1 MSAAGASNYTIFQI
15 KKKDLEVPIQ
25 GKILNFNYYESIYS
39 PMVTG
44 SIAIEDTGGS
54 VENDLGILATIKDGM
69 KITGFEEVSFL
80 VTTRYGELDFTKYPL
95 IVTGSPANLD
105 ESNRQVAL
113 LNMVSKTEIDSIKKP
128 LTRNYPE
135 APISETVT
143 KILNKELK
151 ISKDKLDIEKTQN
164 QDKIKGNHLGALDC
178 ILKMCKKSIPAEGKD
193 PGYFFYETQD
203 GFNFRSID
211 GLIKKG
217 IESFDNEE
225 YAKMHTYYYFGALA
239 AKLDDE
245 YGNDFKVL
253 TTPIVR
259 RDEDQVKAMQQ
270 GLYCVRICTKNSL
283 TGEYKEEI
291 KNLLSDTN
299 LGEKQEKP
307 VPNNTYLKSYVFHI
321 SPGQDDPGVSDKI
334 LNNPANY
341 VPQSNMRYSL
351 LHSQIVQIQVP
362 CNVQLK
368 AGQVIKLYLENITQ
382 SNKNEQVYNNLRS
395 GYYMIRD
402 LCHSFTTT
410 NSYTSLTLLRDT
422 RELYRSDK

>member
-44 SIAIEDTGGS
+44 SIALEDTGGS

-80 VTTRYGELDFTKYPL
+80 VTTRYGELDFKNYPL
-95 IVTGSPANLD
+95 IVTGSPANID

-113 LNMVSKTEIDSIKKP
+113 LNLVSKTEILSSSKP
-128 LTRNYPE
+128 LSRNYPE

-151 ISKDKLDIEKTQN
+151 IRKDKLDIEQTQN
-164 QDKIKGNHLGALDC
+164 QDKIKGNHQGALDC

-402 LCHSFTTT
+402 LCHSFTTV

>member
-44 SIAIEDTGGS
+44 TIAIEDTGGS

-80 VTTRYGELDFTKYPL
+80 VTTRYGELDFTRYPL

-113 LNMVSKTEIDSIKKP
+113 LNMVSKTEILSSSKP
-128 LTRNYPE
+128 LSNNYPA

-164 QDKIKGNHLGALDC
+164 QDKVKGNHLGALDC

-245 YGNDFKVL
+245 HGNDFKVL

-368 AGQVIKLYLENITQ
+368 AGQVIKLFLENITQ

>member
-44 SIAIEDTGGS
+44 TIAIEDTGGS

-80 VTTRYGELDFTKYPL
+80 VTTRYGELDFTRYPL

-113 LNMVSKTEIDSIKKP
+113 LNMVSKTEILSSSKP
-128 LTRNYPE
+128 LSNNYPA

-164 QDKIKGNHLGALDC
+164 QDKVKGNHLGALDC

-217 IESFDNEE
+217 IESFDNED

-291 KNLLSDTN
+291 KNLLSNTN

-341 VPQSNMRYSL
+341 IPQSNMRYSL

-368 AGQVIKLYLENITQ
+368 AGQVIKLFLENITQ
-382 SNKNEQVYNNLRS
+382 SNKNEQVFNNLRS

-422 RELYRSDK
+422 RELYRSNK

>member
-1 MSAAGASNYTIFQI
+1 MSAAGASNYTLFQI

-44 SIAIEDTGGS
+44 SIALEDTGGS

-69 KITGFEEVSFL
+69 KITGFEEVSFI
-80 VTTRYGELDFTKYPL
+80 VTTRYGELDFKNYPL

-113 LNMVSKTEIDSIKKP
+113 LNMVSKTEILSSSKP
-128 LTRNYPE
+128 LSNNYPA

-151 ISKDKLDIEKTQN
+151 IRKDKLDIEQTQN
-164 QDKIKGNHLGALDC
+164 QDKIKGNHQGALDC
-178 ILKMCKKSIPAEGKD
+178 ILKMCRKSIPAEGKD

-259 RDEDQVKAMQQ
+259 RDEDQVKALQH